1 MTPGQSRSA
10 RQQYKYDVLTQAAQ
24 DAMEAL
30 SFRKVG
36 DQVQENKI
44 PNIGRARSI
53 LKTALKEVGEYDR
66 D

>member
-1 MTPGQSRSA
+1 MPGQRGSA
-10 RQQYKYDVLTQAAQ
+10 RQQYKYDVLVQAAQ

-30 SFRKVG
+30 SFRRVG
-36 DQVQENKI
+36 DQIQENKT

-53 LKTALKEVGEYDR
+53 LETALKEVGEYDR